1 MYSDWIDL
9 PIIEAIDYFQGVFTY
24 FMSFSL
30 KYSRVIGLIG
40 LIWTALKLV
49 NSRSDMRS
57 AWWDT
62 FSKWL
67 VFILLMNFYYA
78 GTNLISLIAN
88 ETGLEAGSG
97 KQTIISNFVSLRNRI
112 EADLRVEEKWSQG
125 LTDIINAELGVNLEY
140 IEPGTSL
147 DDYVSSVINPT
158 IDNNRYQFSTRKQAK
173 EFNDKVQAYW
183 KSRPDNEKSMWG
195 QQTLNALNSVLIMTT
210 PEGKELDITGA
221 YVTENPELN
230 LWLIDSSGKKTCYF
244 SASAIGRIG
253 LLIASIIQEKANM
266 VVTEIVDADGNTEYE
281 VRNAKFSMKR
291 IGNYIMSWIL
301 SLCVIVSVIFAIIQ
315 YVMCILEYIIVQ
327 AIGSAFIPFYLFD
340 GTKDIP
346 KKLVPVFIGFA
357 VKMLV
362 QIICLMFIINLFL
375 NFAAAQISP
384 TSGNITWASFF
395 EGLFIC
401 ILAFILTS
409 NAPKIA
415 MTILTGQP
423 QLSMGEFVS
432 AAGAMAGGAM
442 MAKNAAGSITS
453 PAKEAAKKKA
463 HDWNERRAASKE
475 AMGNTKK
482 DLKKNFSYDPNSKLS
497 EKEQKKNY
505 MNEHKGEI
513 KAAGKN
519 ASNEVKSQQKA
530 NYMAHGGVMGSAG
543 RLMAHYTGVAADL
556 MKPKQRMLG
565 QGRTYHTPG
574 DSIDIHRIAERNQS
588 KDEISKSQEAADT
601 NVNTK
606 KEDSKNEVVSDKP
619 KDPKVGNR
627 STE

>member
-556 MKPKQRMLG
+556 MNPKQMMLG